1 MLTFCYTQVIDT
13 NEASISAGG
22 ALDDVS
28 KVEKFKIDDAKYEA
42 SGGSDFRKFRS
53 GKRKTE
59 PVQKAGCKCAQH
71 PWVTHWVCM
80 AHRLVTIS
88 SKRRQTN

>member
-59 PVQKAGCKCAQH
+59 PVHNNYASVHNTLGSHIGYA
-71 PWVTHWVCM
+71 WRTGW
-80 AHRLVTIS
+80 
-88 SKRRQTN
+88 